1 MLQIRP
7 QVQQTGSGLREELFA
22 LRAGPP
28 SGKHNIFR
36 SDQINKEMRLE
47 GKATAFRASPPSGKI
62 TNSSSSS
69 SLDDT
74 RNYDS

>member
-36 SDQINKEMRLE
+36 SDQIDLCIRL
-47 GKATAFRASPPSGKI
+47 GGQPKMAVRLT
-62 TNSSSSS
+62 
-69 SLDDT
+69 D
-74 RNYDS
+74 